1 VNQSEF
7 FKRELLRLDLLIQ
20 LEVARERSS
29 SAPEQNRESV
39 LQHVA
44 RMRSSS
50 YRGLDAN
57 APWSVLLE
65 VFELTSEEADIVLI
79 GIAPELDSK
88 YAALY
93 ACLNNDAGQR
103 QPTRGLAF
111 RLLHLYSDDVRW
123 RALGPWSRLIRTG
136 ILNAAENE
144 TSLRS
149 AGFTLNPV
157 IAAFL
162 LGAAGP
168 LEPAPSA
175 AWLDLDLD
183 GQSIRSLRALVP
195 QLRAH
200 LGKAP
205 SFVILEGQPG
215 SARLSAA
222 AAICAELGI
231 PMTVL
236 DLARTK
242 TPVEAIALDNRL
254 RRSAVYVKD
263 GIGPEDVFTPD
274 AANLLRLLESGA
286 SPVFLP
292 VPFESHWQPMLRGCL
307 YFHQRFDA
315 APVSLRRR
323 IWQQETAA
331 LNLDAPPALIDALA
345 GRFAFTPGQI
355 RTAAR
360 TLEGAP
366 STPEVF
372 FAAARRQ
379 SVHALARFARRL
391 PLDRDWGDLILPPA
405 TMRHL
410 RELAGAIEHRHTV
423 QTGWGMRLGEGGIN
437 VMFAGTS
444 GTGKSLAAG
453 VIARHLGLDC
463 YKVSIPGIV
472 SKYIG
477 ETERNLE
484 RLFQAAR
491 QSNAILFFD
500 EADALFGKRSEV
512 KDSHDRYANLEVA
525 YLLQKMEEHDG
536 VVMLATNMMANM
548 DDAFSRRL
556 QFVVEFPPP
565 TEPYR
570 ERLWRLMFP
579 PGVPLDASV
588 DFRFL
593 ARQFEL
599 TGGQIRTASLDAAFL
614 AAQDGGQV
622 TMSVLIRAVAR
633 QFAKQHRV
641 PSPSEFQN
649 YFPVL
654 LERGVRQ

>member
-1 VNQSEF
+1 ME
-7 FKRELLRLDLLIQ
+7 
-20 LEVARERSS
+20 
-29 SAPEQNRESV
+29 
-39 LQHVA
+39 
-44 RMRSSS
+44 
-50 YRGLDAN
+50 
-57 APWSVLLE
+57 
-65 VFELTSEEADIVLI
+65 
-79 GIAPELDSK
+79 
-88 YAALY
+88 
-93 ACLNNDAGQR
+93 
-103 QPTRGLAF
+103 
-111 RLLHLYSDDVRW
+111 
-123 RALGPWSRLIRTG
+123 
-136 ILNAAENE
+136 
-144 TSLRS
+144 
-149 AGFTLNPV
+149 
-157 IAAFL
+157 
-162 LGAAGP
+162 
-168 LEPAPSA
+168 
-175 AWLDLDLD
+175 
-183 GQSIRSLRALVP
+183 
-195 QLRAH
+195 
-200 LGKAP
+200 
-205 SFVILEGQPG
+205 
-215 SARLSAA
+215 
-222 AAICAELGI
+222 
-231 PMTVL
+231 
-236 DLARTK
+236 
-242 TPVEAIALDNRL
+242 
-254 RRSAVYVKD
+254 
-263 GIGPEDVFTPD
+263 
-274 AANLLRLLESGA
+274 
-286 SPVFLP
+286 
-292 VPFESHWQPMLRGCL
+292 
-307 YFHQRFDA
+307 
-315 APVSLRRR
+315 
-323 IWQQETAA
+323 
-331 LNLDAPPALIDALA
+331 ALA
-345 GRFAFTPGQI
+345 SRFAFTPGQI
-355 RTAAR
+355 CTAAR
-360 TLEGAP
+360 TLEGAAP
-366 STPEVF
+366 TPEAF
-372 FAAARRQ
+372 FAAARKQ

-391 PLDRDWGDLILPPA
+391 PLDRDWGDLILPPT

-437 VMFAGTS
+437 VMFAGAS

-453 VIARHLGLDC
+453 IVARHLGLDC

-579 PGVPLDASV
+579 PGVPLDDSV
-588 DFRFL
+588 DFGFL

-641 PSPSEFQN
+641 PSPAEFQN

-654 LERGVRQ
+654 LERGGGVRQ